1 MKVYKISAV
10 TLMIKKMA
18 RSCDFYSQIPG
29 FKLIYGGLCNDAFT
43 TYQIGENPH
52 KMHLNL
58 ELRSRFNHDHK
69 NYYDDTRIMDFGRII
84 FQTKDVDKLYWYL
97 KNNERISHLIRFES
111 EPTDAPWGER
121 YFHIQEPDGY
131 FLSFAKPYKKKYLRS

>member
-29 FKLIYGGLCNDAFT
+29 FKLVYGGSCNDTFS
-43 TYQIGENPH
+43 TYQVGENSH
-52 KMHLNL
+52 KMYLNL
-58 ELRSRFNHDHK
+58 ELTSQFTDDDK
-69 NYYDDTRIMDFGRII
+69 NYYDHNRRTRFGRII
-84 FQTKDVDKLYWYL
+84 FHTKDVDKLYWYL
-97 KNNERISHLIRFES
+97 KNNERISHTIRFEN

-131 FLSFAKPYKKKYLRS
+131 SLSFANPL